1 MELIGIVISIIAL
14 ILTVFTYFKHDIKI
28 KQQERLLNEYQLTK
42 IETEKTDSKKAII
55 EANVIQIKDGKDKI
69 KVYNKGRSTARNVI
83 VTISDTEGLKV
94 IHNPCPIDIR
104 PQNGI
109 EIIVLLFTN
118 YPDKVKIDFE
128 WDDDFKNK
136 NRDSQLVQLV

>member
-1 MELIGIVISIIAL
+1 MEIIGIAISIVAL
-14 ILTVFTYFKHDIKI
+14 ILSVFTYFKHDIKI

-42 IETEKTDSKKAII
+42 IETEKADSQKAII
-55 EANVIQIKDGKDKI
+55 EANVIQVKDGKDKI
-69 KVYNKGRSTARNVI
+69 KVYNKGRSTARNVT
-83 VTISDTEGLKV
+83 VTIPDVEGFKV

-109 EIIVLLFTN
+109 EIVVLLFTN

-128 WDDDFKNK
+128 WDDDFKDK
-136 NRDSQLVQLV
+136 NRDSQLIQLV

>member
-1 MELIGIVISIIAL
+1 MEIIGIAISIIAL
-14 ILTVFTYFKHDIKI
+14 ILSVFTYFKHDIKI

-42 IETEKTDSKKAII
+42 IENDKADSQKAII

-69 KVYNKGRSTARNVI
+69 KVYNKGRSEARNVT
-83 VTISDTEGLKV
+83 VTIPDIEGFRV

-109 EIIVLLFTN
+109 EIVVLLFTN
-118 YPDKVKIDFE
+118 YPDKLKIDVE
-128 WDDDFKNK
+128 WDDDFKDK
-136 NRDSQLVQLV
+136 NSDSQFIQLV